1 MGPLESIRLRL
12 ELLAADLAA
21 VERML
26 PPDVDQEVVDQ
37 VAQANVSVAAALR
50 VFQNRDRDVRETFGF
65 KR

>member
-12 ELLAADLAA
+12 ELLAADLAT

-26 PPDVDQEVVDQ
+26 PPDIDQEVVDQ
-37 VAQANVSVAAALR
+37 IAQAKVSVGAALK
-50 VFQNRDRDVRETFGF
+50 VFKNRDRDVFETYGF

>member
-12 ELLAADLAA
+12 ELLAADLAT

-26 PPDVDQEVVDQ
+26 PPDVDQEIVDQ
-37 VAQANVSVAAALR
+37 IAQAKVSVAAALK
-50 VFQNRDRDVRETFGF
+50 VFENRDRDVRETYGF

>member
-12 ELLAADLAA
+12 ELLAADLAT

-26 PPDVDQEVVDQ
+26 PPDVDPEIVDQ
-37 VAQANVSVAAALR
+37 IAKAEVSVGAALE
-50 VFQNRDRDVRETFGF
+50 VFKNRDRDVRETYGF

>member
-1 MGPLESIRLRL
+1 MGPLESVRLRL

-26 PPDVDQEVVDQ
+26 PPDVEQEVIDQ
-37 VAQANVSVAAALR
+37 IAQAKASVIAALE
-50 VFQNRDRDVRETFGF
+50 VFKNRDRDVRETFGF

>member
-1 MGPLESIRLRL
+1 LRL
-12 ELLAADLAA
+12 ELLAADLAT

-26 PPDVDQEVVDQ
+26 PPDADQEVVDQ
-37 VAQANVSVAAALR
+37 IAQAKASVTAALK